1 MQPRNIQD
9 DTLRVVCSLHG
20 FSSHN
25 IQAGWQVT
33 TRYESQITYNY
44 KNERLT
50 CGRAN
55 PKCLNACRFAPR
67 LRASVDGSYGF
78 TFLFS
83 GVHVRTCETEMCST
97 LHICACVSRRS
108 CSSFIIHAS
117 G

>member
-25 IQAGWQVT
+25 IQVAGWQVT

-55 PKCLNACRFAPR
+55 PKCLNSALS
-67 LRASVDGSYGF
+67 LRAPPSGF
-78 TFLFS
+78 
-83 GVHVRTCETEMCST
+83 G
-97 LHICACVSRRS
+97 
-108 CSSFIIHAS
+108 
-117 G
+117 